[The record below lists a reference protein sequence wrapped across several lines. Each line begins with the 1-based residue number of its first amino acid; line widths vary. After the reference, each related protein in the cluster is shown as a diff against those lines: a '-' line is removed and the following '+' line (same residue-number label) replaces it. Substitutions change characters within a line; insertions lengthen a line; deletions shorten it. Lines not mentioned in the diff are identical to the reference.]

1 MDVQP
6 TDERLK
12 DLAGFYAKYTIE
24 KIEELKPFF
33 KDFVEKADFA
43 SLVAL
48 CMSLDDVK
56 RSLFVRDTLKIHAEP
71 VNFPDDEEDKLI

>member
-6 TDERLK
+6 SDERLK
-12 DLAGFYAKYTIE
+12 GLADFYAKYTQE

-48 CMSLDDVK
+48 SMSLDDVK
-56 RSLFVRDTLKIHAEP
+56 RSLFIRDTLKIHTQP
-71 VNFPDDEEDKLI
+71 VNLPVDEDRLL

>member
-12 DLAGFYAKYTIE
+12 SLADFYAKYTQE

-33 KDFVEKADFA
+33 NNFVEKADFA

-48 CMSLDDVK
+48 CMCLDDAK
-56 RSLFVRDTLKIHAEP
+56 RALYVRDTLNIHTQP
-71 VNFPDDEEDKLI
+71 VDLPVDDDKLM

>member
-6 TDERLK
+6 SDERLK
-12 DLAGFYAKYTIE
+12 GLAEFYAKYTTE

-48 CMSLDDVK
+48 CMCLDDVK
-56 RSLFVRDTLKIHAEP
+56 RSLFVRDTLNIHAQ
-71 VNFPDDEEDKLI
+71 PDDLPFDDDELM

>member
-6 TDERLK
+6 SDERLK
-12 DLAGFYAKYTIE
+12 GLADFYAKYTQE
-24 KIEELKPFF
+24 KIEDLKPFF
-33 KDFVEKADFA
+33 NDFVEKADFA

-56 RSLFVRDTLKIHAEP
+56 RSLYVRDTLNIHTQP
-71 VNFPDDEEDKLI
+71 VNLPDDEDRLL

>member
-6 TDERLK
+6 SDERLK
-12 DLAGFYAKYTIE
+12 GLAEFYAKYTTE

-33 KDFVEKADFA
+33 KDFVEKEDFA

-48 CMSLDDVK
+48 CMCLDDAK
-56 RSLFVRDTLKIHAEP
+56 RALYVRDTLKVHTQP
-71 VNFPDDEEDKLI
+71 VDMPVEEDKLM